1 MLSVN
6 HLFSGFPFNTPC
18 ILRALFFA
26 RKERRNMSFSL
37 KFRPKLF
44 DCFSNYNVATLQ
56 ADVSAGVTVGII
68 ALPMAMAF
76 AIGSNVT
83 PAAGIITAVVAG
95 FLTSFFG
102 GSRVS
107 IGGPTGAFV
116 AIVAGIVT
124 SYGLSGLLICTMMA
138 GVMLF
143 LMGLARVGGLIKYIP
158 SPLIRGFTTGIA
170 VIILVSQIK
179 DFLGIK
185 EDVGNAANII
195 GTVSALL
202 LHIKD
207 VSLPTIIVASV
218 SLAGIYL
225 WPKKLSKTVPGSIA
239 MLLLVTGATAIISLF
254 MELDVATIGSKFG
267 GIPRELP
274 VPALPVFDLDTF
286 QKLLM
291 PAVTIAML
299 GAIESLLCA
308 TAADGMIDD
317 EHDPDQELMAQGI
330 ANFVVP
336 LFGGIPTT
344 GAIARTAANIRS
356 GGKTPVAGMVHAIV
370 LLLIML
376 VAAPLAKFIPLAVLS
391 AVLIMVA
398 LNMGDWRE
406 FLHLPRYPRSDA
418 AVFLLTFV
426 LTIIFGLTQAV
437 MVGMFVACVLFIKR
451 MSDQT
456 SVGIHPMQQYLTRS
470 FSDIRPGDLVSGRTP
485 AEDVLVVRVTGAMFF
500 GAANKL
506 KNILLYLKHEP
517 KILIIKMAQVISLD
531 ATAILTLDEIIYK
544 CHKKGVEIIF
554 VGLENQPRASLMRAG
569 LLDDIP
575 KENILDDLELALDRA
590 DEILKGEPPGA
601 LFG

>member
-1 MLSVN
+1 MS
-6 HLFSGFPFNTPC
+6 FPF
-18 ILRALFFA
+18 
-26 RKERRNMSFSL
+26 

-44 DCFSNYNVATLQ
+44 DCFNNYNAATLR
-56 ADVSAGVTVGII
+56 ADVSAGVTVGVI

-83 PAAGIITAVVAG
+83 PAAGIITAVIAG

-102 GSRVS
+102 GSRVA

-116 AIVAGIVT
+116 AIVAGIVA
-124 SYGLSGLLICTMMA
+124 SYGISGLLICTMMA

-143 LMGLARVGGLIKYIP
+143 LMGLARVGGLIRYIP
-158 SPLIRGFTTGIA
+158 APLIRGFTTGIA
-170 VIILVSQIK
+170 VIILTSQIK

-185 EDVGNAANII
+185 EDIGNASNII
-195 GTVSALL
+195 ATIDALL
-202 LHIKD
+202 PHIKNI
-207 VSLPTIIVASV
+207 SLPTIIVAV
-218 SLAGIYL
+218 ISLGGIYL
-225 WPKKLSKTVPGSIA
+225 WPKKLAKIVPGSIA
-239 MLLLVTGATAIISLF
+239 MLLLVTGATALLGIF
-254 MELDVATIGSKFG
+254 MNLDVATIGSKFG

-274 VPALPVFDLDTF
+274 TPSLPGFDLDTF
-286 QKLLM
+286 QKLLT

-308 TAADGMIDD
+308 TAADDMIDD

-330 ANFVVP
+330 ANFVTP
-336 LFGGIPTT
+336 LFGGIPAT

-356 GGKTPVAGMVHAIV
+356 GGKTPVAGIVHALV

-406 FLHLPRYPRSDA
+406 FIRLPRYPRSDA
-418 AVFLLTFV
+418 AVFLVTFI
-426 LTIIFGLTQAV
+426 LTIVFGLTQAV

-456 SVGIHPMQQYLTRS
+456 SVGIHPMQQHISRS
-470 FSDIRPGDLVSGRTP
+470 FSDTRPGDLVSGRTP
-485 AEDVLVVRVTGAMFF
+485 VEDVLVVRVTGAMFF
-500 GAANKL
+500 GAASKL

-517 KILIIKMAQVISLD
+517 KVLIIKMTQVISLD

-544 CHKKGVEIIF
+544 CQRKGIEIIL

-575 KENILDDLELALDRA
+575 KENILDNLELALDRA
-590 DEILKGEPPGA
+590 DEILHNEPPGA